1 MQRKAFRQTT
11 PTESGRILFI
21 GSGYQFARRTLE
33 ALAEGQTVK
42 PDEKEFLERFMMAN
56 GLLMVTHNAWA
67 GRGWG
72 VAPFAHLV
80 YNNSHFHDLLKEAMP
95 FERGQILPRIR
106 AVWPGRV
113 AEIFA
118 DVAGSDHQQR
128 KLSQL
133 ACRHRPIGEVYGSI
147 AQFLGQ
153 TDAAGQEF
161 VWGRLM
167 HARFML
173 ADHLLPKPDLS
184 QANAAKLLEAWKS
197 SKQPNTNPTDEMGV
211 PLFHMRTQK
220 EPGLA

>member
-1 MQRKAFRQTT
+1 MQRKIIRQTT
-11 PTESGRILFI
+11 PTESGRVLFI
-21 GSGYQFARRTLE
+21 GSGYQFAKRTLE
-33 ALAEGQTVK
+33 TLAEGKPVK
-42 PDEKEFLERFMMAN
+42 PDEKEFLERFLAN

-67 GRGWG
+67 GRGWS

-80 YNNSHFHDLLKEAMP
+80 YNNPHFHELLKEAMP
-95 FERGQILPRIR
+95 FERAQILSRIR
-106 AVWPGRV
+106 ATWPDKV

-118 DVAGSDHQQR
+118 DVAGSANQQR

-133 ACRHRPIGEVYGSI
+133 ACRHRPIGEVYSSI

-153 TDAAGQEF
+153 TDRAGQEF

-184 QANAAKLLEAWKS
+184 QPMAVHLLQAWQTA
-197 SKQPNTNPTDEMGV
+197 KQPNSNPTDEMGV
-211 PLFHMRTQK
+211 PLFHMRTE
-220 EPGLA
+220 EPRLA